1 MPTAIIFAY
10 NNPLVII
17 SSVSFLI
24 SFEHINISSALINH
38 IAKSTLACL
47 LGHTVVFVLYK
58 NLFIYIFE
66 HFSNIQMVACWF
78 VAVLIIFCIIVII
91 DQLRLMIY
99 KPLDKKLRLVVKC
112 NTLFH

>member
-1 MPTAIIFAY
+1 
-10 NNPLVII
+10 
-17 SSVSFLI
+17 
-24 SFEHINISSALINH
+24 
-38 IAKSTLACL
+38 
-47 LGHTVVFVLYK
+47 
-58 NLFIYIFE
+58 
-66 HFSNIQMVACWF
+66 MVACWF